1 MKMSRLVIIAK
12 QKDKSLKQTFPMKRK
27 KKQKKKK
34 NMNNNQEDIDFIL
47 KIKS

>member
-27 KKQKKKK
+27 KKTKEEEEHEQ
-34 NMNNNQEDIDFIL
+34 QPRGY
-47 KIKS
+47 